1 MVTREDLRNYCD
13 YLNDLAAMDL
23 RIETLYNTYRSPQM
37 TGDGSSRPSSPGD
50 PVWSAYQRIERAKEA
65 REELREKIQEIEDF
79 VEAIEDPRERA
90 ICNLHYLSGLTWSAT
105 CYQLRKHHSIT
116 VVTRYDND
124 WWNNYEKECLNS
136 PNNDES

>member
-1 MVTREDLRNYCD
+1 MVTREDLRKYCD

-50 PVWSAYQRIERAKEA
+50 PVWSAYQRIEKAKQA
-65 REELREKIQEIEDF
+65 REDLREKIREIEDF

-90 ICNLHYLSGLTWSAT
+90 ICNLHYLSGYTWSAT
-105 CYQLRKHHSIT
+105 CYQLRKHYNGSMLIE
-116 VVTRYDND
+116 YDRI
-124 WWNNYEKECLNS
+124 WWEKNEGSQTDQNGI
-136 PNNDES
+136 E